1 MGIPV
6 PSALAMTC
14 VGDGTMFETIL
25 RSPDFVTIENAGAR
39 RTASGSETFIYK
51 DICVTCDNQADCL
64 AVFVESQERPVS
76 RIRLRW
82 HFRETLRGMVLGDA
96 WERAYGDLEWTC
108 VNPFRSL
115 PWYALVHDGS
125 VTAGYGI
132 MVRPGAICSWQI
144 DPEGVT
150 LWLDVRNGGEGV
162 LLNGRRLLAARVV
175 SRVYSDMDAFDA
187 ARDFCRRMCSD
198 PLLLPQPVYG
208 SNNWY
213 YAYGHSAAQD
223 ILNDAQTMAKLTQG
237 LKNRP
242 YVVIDDGWQQ
252 GRYRTDGSFDEVYNG
267 GPWLPNP
274 RFGNMRELAR
284 EMARMGV
291 VPGIWV
297 RLLQDDSEEIP
308 SEWRLENG
316 ALDPSKP
323 EVLEHVRGIVDRIGR
338 WGFKLLKHDFSTYDI
353 TGLWGWQMQD
363 EMTGDGWHFADRSRT
378 TAEIIVDFYK
388 NILDAAKA
396 HDMLVLG
403 CNAVGH
409 LGAGL
414 MHMNRVGEDTSGL
427 VWEKTLKHG
436 VNALAYR
443 MPQHR
448 AFFDVDADCMGITE
462 HIDWRLNSQWGEL
475 LSRSG
480 TSMFISV
487 APESLSAEQEKALVK
502 MLAVNSHPHEAAR
515 PLDWRETTLP
525 RIWQIDG
532 ETVTFNWHGARGQ
545 RVSFDD
551 QPLTEDDQ

>member
-1 MGIPV
+1 M
-6 PSALAMTC
+6 
-14 VGDGTMFETIL
+14 
-25 RSPDFVTIENAGAR
+25 
-39 RTASGSETFIYK
+39 
-51 DICVTCDNQADCL
+51 
-64 AVFVESQERPVS
+64 
-76 RIRLRW
+76 
-82 HFRETLRGMVLGDA
+82 
-96 WERAYGDLEWTC
+96 RA
-108 VNPFRSL
+108 
-115 PWYALVHDGS
+115 
-125 VTAGYGI
+125 
-132 MVRPGAICSWQI
+132 
-144 DPEGVT
+144 
-150 LWLDVRNGGEGV
+150 
-162 LLNGRRLLAARVV
+162 
-175 SRVYSDMDAFDA
+175 
-187 ARDFCRRMCSD
+187 
-198 PLLLPQPVYG
+198 
-208 SNNWY
+208 
-213 YAYGHSAAQD
+213 
-223 ILNDAQTMAKLTQG
+223 
-237 LKNRP
+237 
-242 YVVIDDGWQQ
+242 
-252 GRYRTDGSFDEVYNG
+252 
-267 GPWLPNP
+267 
-274 RFGNMRELAR
+274 LAR

-308 SEWRLENG
+308 GEWRLESG

-323 EVLEHVRGIVDRIGR
+323 EVLEHVRGIVDHLGR

-353 TGLWGWQMQD
+353 TGRWGWQMAH
-363 EMTGDGWHFADRSRT
+363 EMTGDGWHFADRTRT
-378 TAEIIVDFYK
+378 TAEIIVDLYK
-388 NILDAAKA
+388 TILNAAKA

-414 MHMNRVGEDTSGL
+414 MHLNRVGEDTSGL

-436 VNALAYR
+436 VNALACR

-448 AFFDVDADCMGITE
+448 TFFDVDADCMGISE
-462 HIDWRLNSQWGEL
+462 HIDWKLNSQWGEL

>member
-1 MGIPV
+1 
-6 PSALAMTC
+6 
-14 VGDGTMFETIL
+14 MFETIL
-25 RSPDFVTIENAGAR
+25 RSPDFVTIENAEAR
-39 RTASGSETFIYK
+39 RTASRSETFIYK

-125 VTAGYGI
+125 VTAGYGVK
-132 MVRPGAICSWQI
+132 VRSGAICSWQI

-175 SRVYSDMDAFDA
+175 SRVYSNMDCLDA

-223 ILNDAQTMAKLTQG
+223 ILNDAHYMAKLTQG

-252 GRYRTDGSFDEVYNG
+252 RRYRTDGSFDEVYNG

>member
-1 MGIPV
+1 M
-6 PSALAMTC
+6 
-14 VGDGTMFETIL
+14 MFETIL
-25 RSPDFVTIENAGAR
+25 RNPDCVMVENGEAR
-39 RTASGSETFIYK
+39 RESARTGGWVRG
-51 DICVTCDNQADCL
+51 DVRVTCQRQDECL
-64 AVFVESQERPVS
+64 EVFIEAQTTPV
-76 RIRLRW
+76 RRVRLRW
-82 HFRETLRGMVLGDA
+82 RFDGRLRGRVLGDA
-96 WERAYGDLEWTC
+96 WERAYGDLEWAC

-115 PWYALVHDGS
+115 PWYALVQDGHDM
-125 VTAGYGI
+125 AGYGI

-144 DPEGVT
+144 DPEGIT

-175 SRVYSDMDAFDA
+175 CGVYSDMDCFDA

-198 PLLLPQPVYG
+198 PILLPQPVYG

-213 YAYGHSAAQD
+213 YAYGHSTAQD
-223 ILNDAQTMAKLTQG
+223 ILNDAQYMAKLTQG
-237 LKNRP
+237 LENRP
-242 YVVIDDGWQQ
+242 YVVIDDGWQR
-252 GRYRTDGSFDEVYNG
+252 GRYRPDGTFDEVYNG
-267 GPWLPNP
+267 GPWMPNP

-297 RLLQDDSEEIP
+297 RLLQDDSPEIP
-308 SEWRLENG
+308 EAWRLSTG
-316 ALDPSKP
+316 ALDPSVP
-323 EVLEHVRGIVDRIGR
+323 EVLTHVRGIVDRIGR

-353 TGLWGWQMQD
+353 TGLWGWQMRD
-363 EMTGDGWHFADRSRT
+363 EMTGDGWHFADRTRT

-388 NILDAAKA
+388 TILDAAKA

-436 VNALAYR
+436 VNALACR
-443 MPQHR
+443 MPQHK

-462 HIDWRLNSQWGEL
+462 HIDWTLNSQWGEL

-487 APESLSAEQEKALVK
+487 APESLPAEQEEALRR

-532 ETVTFNWHGARGQ
+532 ETVTFNWHGTRGQ

>member
-1 MGIPV
+1 MIDN
-6 PSALAMTC
+6 AEAKRAA
-14 VGDGTMFETIL
+14 DG
-25 RSPDFVTIENAGAR
+25 SNAFVFR
-39 RTASGSETFIYK
+39 
-51 DICVTCDNQADCL
+51 DIRVTCEKREDAL
-64 AVFVESQERPVS
+64 AVFLESQKAPVS

-82 HFRETLRGMVLGDA
+82 RFREALRGMVLGDA

-115 PWYALVHDGS
+115 PWYALVHDGGD
-125 VTAGYGI
+125 TAGYGV
-132 MVRPGAICSWQI
+132 MVRPGAICSWQL

-150 LWLDVRNGGEGV
+150 LWLDVRSGGEGV
-162 LLNGRRLLAARVV
+162 LLNGRRLLAAQVV

-187 ARDFCRRMCSD
+187 ARDFCGRMCSD
-198 PLLLPQPVYG
+198 PLLPPQPVYG

-213 YAYGHSAAQD
+213 YAYGHSTAQD
-223 ILNDAQTMAKLTQG
+223 ILNDAHYMAKLTQG

-252 GRYRTDGSFDEVYNG
+252 GRYRPDGSFDEVYNG

-274 RFGNMRELAR
+274 RFGNMRALAR

-308 SEWRLENG
+308 GEWRLENG

-353 TGLWGWQMQD
+353 TVRWGWQMAH
-363 EMTGDGWHFADRSRT
+363 EMTDDGWHFADRTRT
-378 TAEIIVDFYK
+378 TAEIIVGFYK
-388 NILDAAKA
+388 TILDAAKV

-448 AFFDVDADCMGITE
+448 AFFDVDADCMGISE

-487 APESLSAEQEKALVK
+487 APESLPGEQEEALAR
-502 MLAVNSHPHEAAR
+502 MLAVNSHPREAAR
-515 PLDWRETTLP
+515 PLDWQETTLP
-525 RIWQIDG
+525 RSWRIDG

-545 RVSFDD
+545 YVSFGDV
-551 QPLTEDDQ
+551 PITEIE

>member
-1 MGIPV
+1 
-6 PSALAMTC
+6 
-14 VGDGTMFETIL
+14 MFETIL

-125 VTAGYGI
+125 VTAGYGVK
-132 MVRPGAICSWQI
+132 VRSGAICSWQI

-175 SRVYSDMDAFDA
+175 SRVYSNMDCLDA